1 MPKQPVVSGPEFV
14 RVLEGIGYEFL
25 RWRGSHSIMVNQ
37 RTHQKISVPCHGS
50 RPLTTGLLAALL
62 REAGITADE
71 LRDLL
76 D

>member
-1 MPKQPVVSGPEFV
+1 
-14 RVLEGIGYEFL
+14 
-25 RWRGSHSIMVNQ
+25 MVNQ